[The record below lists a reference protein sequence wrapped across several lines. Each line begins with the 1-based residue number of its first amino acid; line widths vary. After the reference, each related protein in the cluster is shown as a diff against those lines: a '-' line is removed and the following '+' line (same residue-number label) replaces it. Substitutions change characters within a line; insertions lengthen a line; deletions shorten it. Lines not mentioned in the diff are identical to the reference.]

1 MVNNKERY
9 KFELGVKELNV
20 ESMDIV
26 WIRNKH
32 QKSERYMVFVHIKP
46 KNIFPNSL
54 LIQTVH
60 HRSQK
65 GINKE

>member
-20 ESMDIV
+20 ESMEIV

-32 QKSERYMVFVHIKP
+32 QKSKDTV
-46 KNIFPNSL
+46 L
-54 LIQTVH
+54 LIAEPACC
-60 HRSQK
+60 
-65 GINKE
+65 GDFP

>member
-1 MVNNKERY
+1 MVNNKVRY

-32 QKSERYMVFVHIKP
+32 QKSERYSPIDC
-46 KNIFPNSL
+46 
-54 LIQTVH
+54 
-60 HRSQK
+60 
-65 GINKE
+65 